1 MRINMLLVASSV
13 ALSLIAGGASAAS
26 DKAAKQSEKR
36 VERQAEIRKVTQE
49 SMRRFY
55 QADPKLE
62 ADVAKAPGY
71 AVFTTY
77 GLSFIVGGA
86 GGKGLAH
93 DNATNKDFFMSMAK
107 ASAGATVE
115 LAESETLIIFK
126 SGKSFQQFVTSG
138 WTFGGGGS
146 VQVGAGGKSAGKSG
160 GGMPDIAYYTLT
172 KNGLDVGLAVE
183 GTKFWKDKD
192 LN

>member
-1 MRINMLLVASSV
+1 MRITLMAVAATLCVSLLGGP
-13 ALSLIAGGASAAS
+13 ALAADS
-26 DKAAKQSEKR
+26 KAEK
-36 VERQAEIRKVTQE
+36 QAEVAKVAKE
-49 SMRRFY
+49 SLERFY
-55 QADPKLE
+55 QADAKLKAQVE
-62 ADVAKAPGY
+62 AAPGY

-77 GLSFIVGGA
+77 GLSFLVGGA

-93 DNATNKDFFMSMAK
+93 DNKARKDYYMSMAQ
-107 ASAGATVE
+107 ASAGAQIG
-115 LAESETLIIFK
+115 LSESETLIVFK
-126 SGKSFQQFVTSG
+126 TAKEFKQFVTSG

-146 VQVGAGGKSAGKSG
+146 VQVGAGGKSAGQAG

-172 KNGLDVGLAVE
+172 KNGLDVGVAAA